1 MPGKCKGKGKGKS
14 KSERQQ
20 QRQKKKQIPFG
31 DDNRWEWGLVGEVEE
46 GGEDVVGE
54 QAAARGEGESLR
66 GGLEQAV
73 VDEGLGGGERWL
85 EGGVAEGVAERVELD
100 AGVAA
105 QAEKPGLF
113 ELLNGAEPAL
123 LGDGWG
129 RACGWVWGWVWGWF
143 CRRS

>member
-1 MPGKCKGKGKGKS
+1 MCAWPVVRLLRHARSHAWISAACAALM
-14 KSERQQ
+14 R
-20 QRQKKKQIPFG
+20 
-31 DDNRWEWGLVGEVEE
+31 EVEE

-54 QAAARGEGESLR
+54 QAAARGEGESLG

-73 VDEGLGGGERWL
+73 LDQGLGGGERWL
-85 EGGVAEGVAERVELD
+85 EGGVAEGLAERVELD

-105 QAEKPGLF
+105 QAKKPGLF

-129 RACGWVWGWVWGWF
+129 RACGWVWGWF
-143 CRRS
+143 CRWACSWS